1 MSGLWC
7 AVAGILSG
15 ALGAM
20 GMGGGGVL
28 IICLTLFMGVE
39 QQLAQGI
46 NLIFFIPCAIIAV
59 IVYAK
64 KRLIKWKIAL
74 PFAFFGII
82 GTICGSFASQYL
94 SGNILSKLFGGL
106 LLIIG
111 AYGLFTANK
120 GK

>member
-7 AVAGILSG
+7 AIAGVFSG

-46 NLIFFIPCAIIAV
+46 NLIFFIPSAIIAV
-59 IVYAK
+59 VVYAK

-74 PFAFFGII
+74 PFALLGII
-82 GTICGSFASQYL
+82 GTIGGSFASQYI

-111 AYGLFTANK
+111 VYGLFTANK